1 MPPQK
6 KNAPPKKVVAKK
18 STPKK
23 TPAAKVTVVE
33 TPVPV
38 VETPVVDTPIVDTDT
53 GDVQQVPEMLNYGD
67 EFTTLKSQL
76 GEAMALIKTLTSAVV
91 ALERRVARDKKVVD
105 KKMKGKVKKIRDPNA
120 PPTGFQKPIDITPE
134 LSVFMGTPVG
144 QKVARTAVTKQI
156 TAYCK
161 EHGLQ
166 NPEDKRILLPDKV
179 LLKLL
184 TYNPKKMTEPLT
196 FFNLQKYVKHHYPK
210 KDPVD
215 PDTVPAPQVN

>member
-1 MPPQK
+1 MPVQK
-6 KNAPPKKVVAKK
+6 KSAPKKVQSKK
-18 STPKK
+18 TTPKNV
-23 TPAAKVTVVE
+23 PVE
-33 TPVPV
+33 V
-38 VETPVVDTPIVDTDT
+38 VETPVVVDTPVVDTPVVDTDA

-76 GEAMALIKTLTSAVV
+76 NDAMTLVKSLTSSVI

-105 KKMKGKVKKIRDPNA
+105 KKMKGKVRKVRDPNA
-120 PPTGFQKPIDITPE
+120 PPTGFQKPIEITPE
-134 LSVFMGTPVG
+134 LSAFMGTPVG
-144 QKVARTAVTKQI
+144 EKVARTSVTKQI

-166 NPEDKRILLPDKV
+166 NPDDKRILLPDKV

-184 TYNPKKMTEPLT
+184 TYKPTKNGDPLT

-210 KDPVD
+210 KDPEAVS
-215 PDTVPAPQVN
+215 A

>member
-6 KNAPPKKVVAKK
+6 KNTQPKKVVPKK

-23 TPAAKVTVVE
+23 TPVTVVE
-33 TPVPV
+33 TPAPV
-38 VETPVVDTPIVDTDT
+38 VETPVVDTPIVDTSD
-53 GDVQQVPEMLNYGD
+53 GNVQQVSELLNYGD

-76 GEAMALIKTLTSAVV
+76 GEAMTLVKTLTSAVI

-120 PPTGFQKPIDITPE
+120 PPTGFQKPIEITPE
-134 LSVFMGTPVG
+134 LSAFMGTPVG
-144 QKVARTAVTKQI
+144 EKVARTSVTKQI

-166 NPEDKRILLPDKV
+166 NPDDKRILLPDKV

-184 TYNPKKMTEPLT
+184 TYKPTKNGDPLT
-196 FFNLQKYVKHHYPK
+196 FFNLQKYLKHHYPK
-210 KDPVD
+210 KDPEV
-215 PDTVPAPQVN
+215 VPAQ

>member
-1 MPPQK
+1 MPA
-6 KNAPPKKVVAKK
+6 KNKP
-18 STPKK
+18 TPKPVKPK
-23 TPAAKVTVVE
+23 TKTTPKNTPVKVVE

-38 VETPVVDTPIVDTDT
+38 VETPVVDTPIVDTAD
-53 GDVQQVPEMLNYGD
+53 GNVQQVSELLNYGD

-76 GEAMALIKTLTSAVV
+76 GEAMSLVKTLTSAVI

-120 PPTGFQKPIDITPE
+120 PPTGFQKPIEITPE
-134 LSVFMGTPVG
+134 LSAFMGTPVG
-144 QKVARTAVTKQI
+144 QKVARTSVTKQI

-166 NPEDKRILLPDKV
+166 NPDDKRILLPDKV

-184 TYNPKKMTEPLT
+184 TYNPKKISEPLT

-210 KDPVD
+210 KDPEV
-215 PDTVPAPQVN
+215 VPAQ